1 MKFAAPTEIA
11 DYDFINDKK
20 VFMALL
26 CILIYAPLPLA
37 SNRTWAV
44 AILVL
49 AITLIF
55 LWGMLHWLKHWQWMC
70 NRIWEFK
77 LPVYLFFVFVLIS
90 ILQVLPLPDTLIAS
104 LSPEAHQVQMLA
116 GLQGAMHLSLDV
128 YQSRIMLA
136 LSTSYFMVF
145 LMCLL
150 IVRDGKRINTLVT
163 TLVLSGLFQ
172 AMLGIILFSFGAH
185 YRIFFNEIL
194 HENVIGTFV
203 NRNHFAGYMEMTLA
217 LGIGLMIAKLGNH
230 RQSHQ
235 GWKQKLVAA
244 LNFMMSDKMRFRMM
258 LVVMVIALVLTRSRM
273 GNSAFFGAMLVMG
286 IITVLV
292 SRKNAPATAALILS
306 LIIVDV
312 FVIGTWVGLEKVVSR
327 IHETQL
333 VSSGIQTTEETIE
346 ERTLPAKYT
355 LNLIRDFPLFGTGG
369 GSYYDAFVRYRSNE
383 MTAFFDHAHNDYVEI
398 AADMGLLGAS
408 SLLLLSVSCLFIAI
422 KTIYTRRSSMSRG
435 VAFGS
440 AMGIVAI
447 AIHSWVDFNLQIPAN
462 ALTFV
467 VVISLSWLSYKLP
480 SRA

>member
-1 MKFAAPTEIA
+1 MKLSTSADNADHSEIA
-11 DYDFINDKK
+11 DRR
-20 VFMALL
+20 VFVALL
-26 CILIYAPLPLA
+26 GLLVYAPLPLA
-37 SNRTWAV
+37 SNRTWAI

-49 AITLIF
+49 GVTLIF
-55 LWGMLHWLKHWQWMC
+55 CWGMFHWLRQWDWLC
-70 NRIWEFK
+70 KRLATFA
-77 LPVYLFFVFVLIS
+77 LPIGLFFVFVLIS
-90 ILQVLPLPDTLIAS
+90 VLQILPLPDALVAS
-104 LSPEAHQVQMLA
+104 FSPEAYQVQSLA

-136 LSTSYFMVF
+136 LTCSYFMVF
-145 LMCLL
+145 MMCIL
-150 IVRDGKRINTLVT
+150 IVRDSERINTLAT
-163 TLVLSGLFQ
+163 TLVWSGLFQ

-230 RQSHQ
+230 RASNP
-235 GWKQKLVAA
+235 GWKLKIVAA
-244 LNFMMSDKMRFRMM
+244 LNFMMSSKMRFRLM

-273 GNSAFFGAMLVMG
+273 GNTAFFSAMLVVG
-286 IITVLV
+286 ILTVLI

-306 LIIVDV
+306 LVIVDV

-333 VSSGIQTTEETIE
+333 VASDVHTEETIE
-346 ERTLPAKYT
+346 ERTLPAKYS

-369 GSYYDAFVRYRSNE
+369 GSYYDAFIRYRSSE
-383 MTAFFDHAHNDYVEI
+383 MTAFFDHAHNDYAEI
-398 AADMGLLGAS
+398 TADMGLIATAS
-408 SLLLLSVSCLFIAI
+408 MLLLSLSCLFVAI
-422 KTIYTRRSSMSRG
+422 KTIYTRRSSMARG

-467 VVISLSWLSYKLP
+467 VVISLSWLAYKLP